1 MIKRKA
7 IIISI
12 SNYKLSN
19 REKRLIKKEKPWG
32 LILFKRNIKSL
43 EQLKKLTK
51 DIRHTMKDKKFPIFI
66 DEEGGSI
73 SRLNQLINIKVFSQ
87 RYFGNLF
94 LNNREIS
101 IKIYKI
107 YINKISAIL
116 KDVGININTVPVL
129 DRRYANTTKIL
140 KDRIFSKN
148 ISTIKHLGKVCID
161 QFKKNKILTV
171 MKHVPGHGCAS
182 SDSHK
187 VLPVVNKSQK
197 KLIKEDIECF
207 KGLNPFFAMT
217 AHVLYKKIDNQ
228 NCATH
233 SKKLIHLIRK
243 KIKFTGLII
252 SDDISMKALKK
263 DLKTNA
269 LKSLEAGCNLALYCK
284 GNLNQL
290 TMIIK
295 QIPYIDDFTKK
306 KTNQIYKFLS

>member
-101 IKIYKI
+101 IKIYKL

-140 KDRIFSKN
+140 KDRIFFQRIYLQLN
-148 ISTIKHLGKVCID
+148 ILVKYV
-161 QFKKNKILTV
+161 
-171 MKHVPGHGCAS
+171 
-182 SDSHK
+182 
-187 VLPVVNKSQK
+187 
-197 KLIKEDIECF
+197 
-207 KGLNPFFAMT
+207 
-217 AHVLYKKIDNQ
+217 
-228 NCATH
+228 
-233 SKKLIHLIRK
+233 
-243 KIKFTGLII
+243 
-252 SDDISMKALKK
+252 
-263 DLKTNA
+263 
-269 LKSLEAGCNLALYCK
+269 
-284 GNLNQL
+284 
-290 TMIIK
+290 
-295 QIPYIDDFTKK
+295 
-306 KTNQIYKFLS
+306 